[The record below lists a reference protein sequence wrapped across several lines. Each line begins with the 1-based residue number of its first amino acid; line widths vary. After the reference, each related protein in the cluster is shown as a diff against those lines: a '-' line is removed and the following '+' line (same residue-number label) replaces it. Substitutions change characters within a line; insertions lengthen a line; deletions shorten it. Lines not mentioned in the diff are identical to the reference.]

1 MGRAC
6 PASTGV
12 YDDDRRGRAR
22 PTCFFSRTRMLKVG
36 LTGGL
41 ACGKSFVGHAFAAL
55 GCHLIEADLLGH
67 EVLAPAGDAYT
78 DVIREFGTG
87 ILNADRTI
95 DRKRLAAEVFGKP
108 ERLEK
113 LNGLVHPHVFRRER
127 ELIDQYAKTDP
138 RGIVLVEAAILI
150 ETGTYR
156 NYDRLILVQCDEQQ
170 QIERALERG
179 YANRQE
185 VRARLSRQL
194 PLSEKRKFAHFVIDT
209 SGSKEET
216 LQRVHDIYEELRRI
230 EA

>member
-6 PASTGV
+6 SARTGT

-22 PTCFFSRTRMLKVG
+22 PPRLFSQTRMFKVG

-41 ACGKSFVGHAFAAL
+41 ACGKSFVGHALAAL
-55 GCHLIEADLLGH
+55 GCHLIEADQLGH
-67 EVLAPAGDAYT
+67 EVLAPEGDAYS
-78 DVIREFGTG
+78 DVVREFGTG

-113 LNGLVHPHVFRRER
+113 LNSLVHPHVFRRER
-127 ELIDQYAKTDP
+127 ELIDQYARIDP
-138 RGIVLVEAAILI
+138 RGIVVVEAAILI
-150 ETGTYR
+150 ETGSYK
-156 NYDRLILVQCDEQQ
+156 NYDRLILVECEEEQ
-170 QIERALERG
+170 QIERALKRDN
-179 YANRQE
+179 ADRQE
-185 VRARLSRQL
+185 VMARLSRQL
-194 PLSEKRKFAHFVIDT
+194 PLAEKRKFAHYVINT

-216 LQRVHDIYEELRRI
+216 LHRVHEIYEELRRI